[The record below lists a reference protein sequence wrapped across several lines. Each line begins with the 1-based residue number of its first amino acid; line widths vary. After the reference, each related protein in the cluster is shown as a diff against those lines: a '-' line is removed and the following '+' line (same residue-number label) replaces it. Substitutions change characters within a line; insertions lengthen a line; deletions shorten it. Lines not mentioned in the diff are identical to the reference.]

1 MTHGPEERP
10 DPDALLK
17 KLKREEE
24 QAARGRLRIY
34 LGAAPG
40 VGKTYAMLQ
49 EGKRRAQRGTDVV
62 IGFAETYGR
71 PLTIEALEGL
81 EVVPRKRTEYRGVVL
96 EEMDTEAVIARHP
109 QVALGD
115 ELSQNKSPALVDE
128 LAHTNAP
135 GSKHEKRWQ
144 DVQDILAAGITV
156 ISTVNIQHLESLNDV
171 VAGITG
177 IHVRETVPESVVDEA
192 DEIEVVDISPQAL
205 RSRMRHG
212 NIYPPEQASRAL
224 GEFFREGNL
233 TALREL
239 VLRRVAEQ
247 VEHQLD
253 DYMYEHSLQGWE
265 ANERTLVLLDNTPAS
280 EVAVRRAW
288 RLASAFDGEL
298 LAAYP
303 EPLTREQGMT
313 HILTVAMDLNATL
326 RELPGKD
333 LKQELSTLIQAEN
346 IVHLVLIA
354 DASGGIAGFRRASL
368 ADEMMRA
375 FPHLNVH
382 LVARARG
389 NEA

>member
-1 MTHGPEERP
+1 VTTDDERP
-10 DPDALLK
+10 EPEALLR

-24 QAARGRLRIY
+24 QASRGRLRIY

-40 VGKTYAMLQ
+40 VGKTYAMLH

-62 IGFAETYGR
+62 VGFAETYGR
-71 PLTIEALEGL
+71 PLTIEALAGL
-81 EVVPRKRTEYRGVVL
+81 ELIPRRAIEYRGVTL
-96 EEMDTEAVIARHP
+96 EELDTDAVIARRP
-109 QVALGD
+109 QV
-115 ELSQNKSPALVDE
+115 ALVDE

-156 ISTVNIQHLESLNDV
+156 ISTLNIQHLESLNDV

-177 IHVRETVPESVVDEA
+177 IHVRETVPDFVVDEA
-192 DEIEVVDISPQAL
+192 DEIEVVDISAQAL

-212 NIYPPEQASRAL
+212 NIYPREQASRAL
-224 GEFFREGNL
+224 EGFFREGNL

-253 DYMYEHSLQGWE
+253 EYMYEHRLEGWE
-265 ANERTLVLLDNTPAS
+265 TNERTVVLLDHTPAS

-298 LAAYP
+298 FAAYP
-303 EPLTREQGMT
+303 APMTREQGMS
-313 HILTVAMDLNATL
+313 HILTVAMDLNAAL
-326 RELPGKD
+326 RELPGD
-333 LKQELSTLIQAEN
+333 NVREELSALIRAEN

-354 DASGGIAGFRRASL
+354 EGAGGIAGFRRAGL
-368 ADEMMRA
+368 VDAMMRA
-375 FPHLNVH
+375 HPHLNIH
-382 LVARARG
+382 LVARQ
-389 NEA
+389 E